1 MRSWVLK
8 GLSSSQ
14 HQCVGLLGKT
24 LNLVPYSIQELIFKK
39 NYQVPEGSGQ
49 GNLRNPYDLLKK
61 GHECEPIT
69 RQET

>member
-1 MRSWVLK
+1 M
-8 GLSSSQ
+8 
-14 HQCVGLLGKT
+14 
-24 LNLVPYSIQELIFKK
+24 PYSIQELIFKK

-61 GHECEPIT
+61 GHEREPIT